1 MNKTIKIATYG
12 LLIAL
17 AFILS
22 YIETLIPLNFT
33 IPGMKLGLA
42 NLVVIIA
49 LYGMGGKE
57 AFTLSMLRIVLVSLS
72 FGNLSSMAFSIAGG
86 FLSYLAMVLFKKFK
100 LFSMTG
106 VSIIGGVTHNIGQI
120 VVAIFVVE
128 NINIIYHLPI
138 LLISGAVTGTLIG
151 IVGALILNRIK
162 KQFS

>member
-1 MNKTIKIATYG
+1 MKKTIQIATYG

-22 YIETLIPLNFT
+22 YIETLIPMPFAV
-33 IPGMKLGLA
+33 PGMKLGLA
-42 NLVVIIA
+42 NLVVITA
-49 LYGMGGKE
+49 LYGMGAKE
-57 AFTLSMLRIVLVSLS
+57 AFILSMIRIVLVGLS
-72 FGNLSSMAFSIAGG
+72 FGNLSSLAFSIAGG
-86 FLSYLAMVLFKKFK
+86 LLSYLAMVLIKKIK

-106 VSIIGGVTHNIGQI
+106 VSIVGGVTHNIGQI

-151 IVGALILNRIK
+151 MIGALILSRTK
-162 KQFS
+162 KFFA

>member
-22 YIETLIPLNFT
+22 YIETLIPLNFA

-42 NLVVIIA
+42 NLVVIVA

>member
-42 NLVVIIA
+42 NLVVIVA